1 MTHVFRPGD
10 TFLGY
15 TIERLLGEGGLGSVW
30 LARHGMLDAL
40 FAVKVLDRDIAKAKP
55 EYVTRF
61 VREAKLA
68 SRIRHPN
75 LVAVHDAGYDESR
88 DVYYLVMD
96 YVSGDTLR
104 LVLGMGGPR
113 PEAEAAEI
121 VLQIASVL
129 ETSQRLGLVHRDLK
143 PENIMVTPDGTVKLL
158 DLGVAKVS
166 ANMDSLRTMAASVF
180 GTPAY
185 IAPEQAVDSSS
196 VDARADVYSL
206 GVILFELLAGRSPYD
221 GETPVDILRQLL
233 DGSPIPDVRDY
244 APGVSPALAQIV
256 AEMCAKRPEGRYQGP
271 AELIAALGAAG
282 FHQGATPIA
291 GPCAAEEG
299 PPAPGIAE
307 LLAASG
313 ASKDAGMNTVS
324 DMTLETQD
332 PDMMD
337 FLARRR
343 RRKLAKALVKA
354 AAAAAV
360 LAAVAFA
367 ALKAS
372 AETVRVADCERDPD
386 MDIWAAGDVR

>member
-256 AEMCAKRPEGRYQGP
+256 AKMCAKRPEDR
-271 AELIAALGAAG
+271 
-282 FHQGATPIA
+282 
-291 GPCAAEEG
+291 
-299 PPAPGIAE
+299 
-307 LLAASG
+307 
-313 ASKDAGMNTVS
+313 
-324 DMTLETQD
+324 
-332 PDMMD
+332 
-337 FLARRR
+337 
-343 RRKLAKALVKA
+343 
-354 AAAAAV
+354 
-360 LAAVAFA
+360 
-367 ALKAS
+367 
-372 AETVRVADCERDPD
+372 
-386 MDIWAAGDVR
+386 